1 MMNQNDYMNNP
12 FAYLIWMIFAMRM
25 WNNQDGNQGN
35 AIQSQLDAMRSQ
47 IADNQ
52 NSSLVMDAIRGNAN
66 AITQLASNLNC
77 DFNALNNAICC
88 VRSGIQEK
96 AYGI

>member
-1 MMNQNDYMNNP
+1 MNNP

-52 NSSLVMDAIRGNAN
+52 NSSLVMDAIADKDDKEFISSFIAESLLSYAMRG
-66 AITQLASNLNC
+66 T
-77 DFNALNNAICC
+77 DFDRI
-88 VRSGIQEK
+88 
-96 AYGI
+96 YGIIEKLL